1 MARKVRKMLVTDSE
15 VHESAPPEDDPVTA
29 VLA

>member
-1 MARKVRKMLVTDSE
+1 MARKVRKMCVTDSE
-15 VHESAPPEDDPVTA
+15 IHESAPPGDDPFRA

>member
-1 MARKVRKMLVTDSE
+1 MSRKVRKMYVTDSE
-15 VHESAPPEDDPVTA
+15 IHESAPPEDDPFTA